1 VGSFAVVM
9 SPARLP
15 FVSDVGDFEAGLLE
29 RFSDARVVERG
40 ASAANA
46 LAWQRGDYGSSRW
59 MGGSI
64 SEDCVTVYLKGEP
77 ALIYETAIWLATLRI
92 DATLTWDWQGTVFD
106 LSRIASPDELAA
118 AVESDDQAFAWRDDS
133 APDLQQP

>member
-15 FVSDVGDFEAGLLE
+15 FVVDLGDFEAGLRQ
-29 RFSDARVVERG
+29 RFPDARVVERG

-46 LAWQRGDYGSSRW
+46 LAWLRGDNSSSRW
-59 MGGSI
+59 MDGSI
-64 SEDCVTVYLKGEP
+64 SEDCVVVYLNGEP
-77 ALIYETAIWLATLRI
+77 DLIYETAIWLATLRL

-106 LSRIASPDELAA
+106 LSRISSSDELAA
-118 AVESDDQAFAWRDDS
+118 AVESDDQTLAWRDDS
-133 APDLQQP
+133 SRDIQQP